1 MECFETPNEAFIRKM
16 RSENTL
22 GMFFEWCERAVRL
35 GMRNVL
41 RICEIIVG
49 LNML

>member
-1 MECFETPNEAFIRKM
+1 VWDNNRVHGALDMECFETPNEAFIRKM

-22 GMFFEWCERAVRL
+22 GMFFEWCERAVNL

-41 RICEIIVG
+41 
-49 LNML
+49 